1 MTNENESDPSFS
13 SLKHFKNMIFP
24 VFCLLEILHWNNLL
38 QLTLKTNKQTSKQ
51 IKTYFDFRE
60 EKRNFRLFEI
70 NHEYWDSD

>member
-1 MTNENESDPSFS
+1 
-13 SLKHFKNMIFP
+13 
-24 VFCLLEILHWNNLL
+24 LHWNNLL